1 MALILKIALIGL
13 AVVLVLSVFD
23 VIVVG
28 LIYLVKVKTE
38 KESEEEE
45 CIT

>member
-13 AVVLVLSVFD
+13 AVVLGLSVFD

-45 CIT
+45 

>member
-13 AVVLVLSVFD
+13 AVVLGLSVFD
-23 VIVVG
+23 VVVVG

-45 CIT
+45 

>member
-13 AVVLVLSVFD
+13 AVVLGLSVFD

-28 LIYLVKVKTE
+28 LVYLVRVKTE
-38 KESEEEE
+38 KKESEEKE
-45 CIT
+45 

>member
-13 AVVLVLSVFD
+13 AVVLGLSVFD
-23 VIVVG
+23 VVVVG

-38 KESEEEE
+38 KESEDEE
-45 CIT
+45 

>member
-1 MALILKIALIGL
+1 MAMVLKIVLIGL
-13 AVVLVLSVFD
+13 AVVLGLSVFD

-38 KESEEEE
+38 KESEEE
-45 CIT
+45 

>member
-13 AVVLVLSVFD
+13 AVVLGLSVFD

-28 LIYLVKVKTE
+28 LIYLVKVKAE
-38 KESEEEE
+38 KEREDE
-45 CIT
+45 

>member
-13 AVVLVLSVFD
+13 AVVLGLSVFD

-38 KESEEEE
+38 KESEDGK
-45 CIT
+45 

>member
-13 AVVLVLSVFD
+13 AVVLGLSVFD

-28 LIYLVKVKTE
+28 LIYLVKVKTGK

-45 CIT
+45 

>member
-13 AVVLVLSVFD
+13 AVVLGLSVFD

-28 LIYLVKVKTE
+28 LIYLVRVKAE
-38 KESEEEE
+38 KKESEEEE
-45 CIT
+45 